1 MKMNTLSTAVLFSL
15 IGFSG
20 GAAASTDFF
29 GYARA
34 GLHVSP
40 DSSNGNGHPD
50 YIKAEGASGRYR
62 LGNEDDWA
70 ELGVRHDL
78 HQEGNQRA
86 EIGFMMGTWHNPISR
101 SNSFTIMQAWG
112 QLYGVMGSDI
122 TSMWAGHRYT
132 RNLADD
138 MLDFKHWDNTGRG
151 VGVRDIELNESFGN
165 SLVDL
170 AVTYHNGDYE
180 ELGVDPDRLKSAV
193 ISPEARIHSIDFLG
207 GNLTLGLNF
216 AYVVDDTQLVE
227 NKGSDAE
234 KAGYMFTVNHKA
246 NIGPAY
252 NIFTIQA
259 NGGIGVAGWTQDAK
273 VHLDAPGNSY
283 RVLNNGFCTIND
295 QWSCQYS
302 IMYENVSMDDNN
314 LSGKETL
321 SVGVRPK
328 YNWSSFT
335 QTEVEV
341 GYQQAESESNYGKN
355 TAFKATLAQ
364 KFHFGGVPHI
374 RIYATYADSE
384 TNWKEDGFG
393 YHIADSSELDTWTFG
408 AQFEAWW

>member
-1 MKMNTLSTAVLFSL
+1 MDMKLLPTAALLSVICLSSSA
-15 IGFSG
+15 I
-20 GAAASTDFF
+20 ASTDFF

-50 YIKAEGASGRYR
+50 YIKAEGASGKYR

-78 HQEGNQRA
+78 YHQDNQRA

-112 QLYGVMGSDI
+112 QLYGIFGSDI

-151 VGVRDIELNESFGN
+151 IGIRDLELSDSFGG
-165 SLVDL
+165 SLIDVSV
-170 AVTYHNGDYE
+170 AYHNGDYN
-180 ELGVDPDRLKSAV
+180 ELGVDSSRLKSAV
-193 ISPEARIHSIDFLG
+193 ISPEARIHGIDFLG
-207 GNLTLGLNF
+207 GNLTLGANF
-216 AYVVDDTQLVE
+216 AYVVDDEQLVD
-227 NKGSDAE
+227 NLGSDAE
-234 KAGYMFTVNHKA
+234 KAGYMLTVNHKA
-246 NIGPAY
+246 SIGPAW
-252 NIFTIQA
+252 NIFTVQL

-273 VHLDAPGNSY
+273 VHLDTPGNSY

-295 QWSCQYS
+295 RWSCQYS
-302 IMYENVSMDDNN
+302 FMYENISLDNN
-314 LSGKETL
+314 LDGKETL
-321 SVGVRPK
+321 SVGVRPR
-328 YNWSSFT
+328 YNWTDFT
-335 QTEVEV
+335 QTEVEI
-341 GYQQAESESNYGKN
+341 GYQQAESDRYSNKN
-355 TAFKATLAQ
+355 TAFKSTIAQ
-364 KFHFGGVPHI
+364 KFHFGGVPHL

-384 TNWKEDGFG
+384 TNWKEDSFG
-393 YHIADSSELDTWTFG
+393 YHVVDSRELDTWTFG